1 MDLAY
6 DSSFP
11 LRDLASCLD
20 AGSQSGPG
28 VSTGD
33 EPAGTAQGENT
44 PSSSWAT
51 LCTGEELELGV
62 GVGVMG
68 QWWRGDPALWTWWA
82 SLSLVGLPRPQGMG
96 RLRGSHGCVGAERR
110 TGDAQVSHVCLRP
123 AAQLVGSLAVRVSDA
138 AFCKQPKAGLTSG
151 PSLRQ
156 QSCRICLVL
165 SIPSVFFFFPLI
177 YLLIFSCAGSL
188 SLGRLF
194 SSCGERRRLSSQ
206 GGGLLTAVASAGEQ
220 WLSGAWAPVAEAR
233 GSGCGSRDLDR
244 RLSSGGARPHRPRHA
259 GSSQTRD

>member
-1 MDLAY
+1 
-6 DSSFP
+6 
-11 LRDLASCLD
+11 
-20 AGSQSGPG
+20 
-28 VSTGD
+28 
-33 EPAGTAQGENT
+33 
-44 PSSSWAT
+44 
-51 LCTGEELELGV
+51 
-62 GVGVMG
+62 
-68 QWWRGDPALWTWWA
+68 
-82 SLSLVGLPRPQGMG
+82 MG

-110 TGDAQVSHVCLRP
+110 TGDAQVSHMCLHP

-138 AFCKQPKAGLTSG
+138 AFCKQPKVGLTSG

-165 SIPSVFFFFPLI
+165 FFFGISPVFFFFFSLI

-194 SSCGERRRLSSQ
+194 SSCGEQRRLSSQ
-206 GGGLLTAVASAGEQ
+206 GGGLLAAVASAGEQ

-233 GSGCGSRDLDR
+233 GSGCGSRDLDH